1 MKSSERS
8 FARRIDLTSLQ
19 LFVAVCELGSIGRA
33 AEREFIAASAVSKR
47 LSDLETAVDT
57 ALLYRHS
64 RGVTLT
70 PAGESLLHHARTV
83 LFGLERMQGEL
94 SEYADGVRGHVRMH
108 ANISAIFQFLPED
121 LGAFAREHSQIKIDL
136 QEHLSSDV
144 LQAVQEGAADVGI
157 CNLSMANNSTNNG
170 AASLQNR
177 PYRSDNLVLVVPHA
191 HELAGHDAID
201 FEEILNWD
209 IVGLHAN
216 SSISLAMRAAAATA
230 GRPLRQRIQVTG
242 LDAMC
247 RMIDNGL
254 GVGLLPDR
262 AFELMRGVGQLKAV
276 PLTDPWARRELRVV
290 ARDFEALPITARL
303 LVEHLAPRSGPTS
316 ANAEDHVSM
325 GANEARHVLA
335 MVGDLSKVLALELY
349 TAAQALDLRRG
360 MINAARDLATQS
372 DAESFASKVAGG
384 PLPEGA
390 ERAVFLSEVN
400 ALREQLA
407 QAAGQ
412 AAPITTQ

>member
-121 LGAFAREHSQIKIDL
+121 LGAFAKAHNQVKIDL
-136 QEHLSSDV
+136 QEHLSTDV
-144 LQAVQEGAADVGI
+144 MTAVQEGAADLGI
-157 CNLSMANNSTNNG
+157 CNIGQAGTT
-170 AASLQNR
+170 LQSR
-177 PYRSDNLVLVVPHA
+177 PYRTDRLVLVVPQ
-191 HELAGHDAID
+191 GHVLQTSTALF
-201 FEEILNWD
+201 FEEVLDWD

-230 GRPLRQRIQVTG
+230 GRALRQRIQVTG

-262 AFELMRGVGQLKAV
+262 AFALMRGVGQLAAV
-276 PLTDPWARRELRVV
+276 PLQDAWAHRELRVV
-290 ARDFEALPITARL
+290 ARDFEALPVTARL
-303 LVEHLAPRSGPTS
+303 LVEHLAPASGS
-316 ANAEDHVSM
+316 A
-325 GANEARHVLA
+325 GAPPPRTPVAPES
-335 MVGDLSKVLALELY
+335 DLPS
-349 TAAQALDLRRG
+349 
-360 MINAARDLATQS
+360 
-372 DAESFASKVAGG
+372 
-384 PLPEGA
+384 
-390 ERAVFLSEVN
+390 
-400 ALREQLA
+400 
-407 QAAGQ
+407 
-412 AAPITTQ
+412 

>member
-94 SEYADGVRGHVRMH
+94 SEYAEGVRGHVRMH
-108 ANISAIFQFLPED
+108 ANISAIVQFLPED
-121 LGAFAREHSQIKIDL
+121 LGAFARAHSQVKIDL

-144 LQAVQEGAADVGI
+144 LHAVQEGAADLGI
-157 CNLSMANNSTNNG
+157 CNTGGPG
-170 AASLQNR
+170 AADLQSR
-177 PYRSDNLVLVVPHA
+177 PYRTDHLVLVVPAAHA
-191 HELAGHDAID
+191 LTAQAAIN
-201 FEEILNWD
+201 FEEVLDWD
-209 IVGLHAN
+209 IVGLHAG
-216 SSISLAMRAAAATA
+216 SSISLAMRAAAAQA
-230 GRPLRQRIQVTG
+230 GRPLRQRIQVTS
-242 LDAMC
+242 LDTMC

-262 AFELMRGVGQLKAV
+262 AFALMQGLGRLAAV
-276 PLTDPWARRELRVV
+276 RLDEPWAERELRLV
-290 ARDFEALPITARL
+290 ARDFDALPVTARL
-303 LVEHLAPRSGPTS
+303 LVEHLAPRISPS
-316 ANAEDHVSM
+316 P
-325 GANEARHVLA
+325 
-335 MVGDLSKVLALELY
+335 
-349 TAAQALDLRRG
+349 
-360 MINAARDLATQS
+360 
-372 DAESFASKVAGG
+372 ES
-384 PLPEGA
+384 
-390 ERAVFLSEVN
+390 
-400 ALREQLA
+400 
-407 QAAGQ
+407 
-412 AAPITTQ
+412 T